1 MGNYDTGR
9 KTDFKCFIQDAE
21 LLNPIPTRPCDMIYC
36 HSDKNLPSWKRNH
49 DLRL

>member
-21 LLNPIPTRPCDMIYC
+21 LLNPIPTRPCD
-36 HSDKNLPSWKRNH
+36 SDKNLPSWKRNH